1 MRRDVFQAIV
11 DPVRRDIIT
20 LLSEQT
26 LTVNQVAAEFDISRP
41 AISKHL
47 KILKECGIIELE
59 KKGREQR
66 CIIQPKS
73 LIPAFMWLEQY
84 KSLWEERI
92 DAFEDYL
99 MELKTKKKQ

>member
-20 LLSEQT
+20 LLSKQT

-66 CIIQPKS
+66 CQIQPKS
-73 LIPAFMWLEQY
+73 LIPAFMWIEQY
-84 KSLWEERI
+84 KSLWEDRI
-92 DAFEDYL
+92 DNFEEYL
-99 MELKTKKKQ
+99 MELKNKKE